1 MASESGVNRKV
12 GDDGRDNDEYDGW
25 EADEGWE
32 TEAEEMRVKR
42 GAERKRTAK
51 VMYPLTTEGKKQDR
65 KGTANAGCLRGN
77 GEEKWTRTP

>member
-1 MASESGVNRKV
+1 MKV
-12 GDDGRDNDEYDGW
+12 GKQKQKQKQMKTME
-25 EADEGWE
+25 EIE
-32 TEAEEMRVKR
+32 TGILEEMRVKR

>member
-32 TEAEEMRVKR
+32 TEAE
-42 GAERKRTAK
+42 AEAD
-51 VMYPLTTEGKKQDR
+51 EDDGGDR
-65 KGTANAGCLRGN
+65 DGDTGREA
-77 GEEKWTRTP
+77 